1 MTPST
6 IRNKRVKSK
15 KQKATATLCAVAFW
29 LLVWHIASVA
39 VGSEIILVSPL
50 GVVRTLFDVVRDPA
64 FLPPVGYSAVRI
76 IGGFFIAMAL
86 GVVLGWVS
94 SRFWIVE
101 TLLRPITA
109 VIKATPVASIIILML
124 YVLGKSA
131 VPMVA
136 SLLMVIPIVFVNVRR
151 GIDSV
156 PASEREVAQVYGFGF
171 GKRLRYLTLPSVLPY
186 FSAACRSALGLAWK
200 AGVAA
205 EVICTPKNS
214 IGGKLYDAKIYLE
227 SEELYAWTIV
237 VILLS
242 VLIEK
247 VFVLALDR
255 LSRKGGVSGAE
266 A

>member
-1 MTPST
+1 MA
-6 IRNKRVKSK
+6 NKRGSRILRGVLCFAFWIFVWELLALAVNRVLVLPTPLAVVKK
-15 KQKATATLCAVAFW
+15 LWELLGTKAFYLSCLWSLGRIFLGLFAGILAGVLLAALCA
-29 LLVWHIASVA
+29 ASRLA
-39 VGSEIILVSPL
+39 DSLISP
-50 GVVRTLFDVVRDPA
+50 A
-64 FLPPVGYSAVRI
+64 IS
-76 IGGFFIAMAL
+76 
-86 GVVLGWVS
+86 
-94 SRFWIVE
+94 
-101 TLLRPITA
+101 

-156 PASEREVAQVYGFGF
+156 PTPEREVAQIYGFGF
-171 GKRLRYLTLPSVLPY
+171 GKRLKYLILPSVLPY

-200 AGVAA
+200 AGIAA

>member
-1 MTPST
+1 
-6 IRNKRVKSK
+6 
-15 KQKATATLCAVAFW
+15 
-29 LLVWHIASVA
+29 
-39 VGSEIILVSPL
+39 
-50 GVVRTLFDVVRDPA
+50 
-64 FLPPVGYSAVRI
+64 
-76 IGGFFIAMAL
+76 
-86 GVVLGWVS
+86 
-94 SRFWIVE
+94 
-101 TLLRPITA
+101 
-109 VIKATPVASIIILML
+109 
-124 YVLGKSA
+124 
-131 VPMVA
+131 MVA

>member
-1 MTPST
+1 MLALAVNRVLVLPTPLAV
-6 IRNKRVKSK
+6 VKK
-15 KQKATATLCAVAFW
+15 LWELLGTKAFYLSCLWSLGRIFMGLFAGILAGVLLAALCA
-29 LLVWHIASVA
+29 ASGLADSLISPA
-39 VGSEIILVSPL
+39 VS
-50 GVVRTLFDVVRDPA
+50 
-64 FLPPVGYSAVRI
+64 
-76 IGGFFIAMAL
+76 
-86 GVVLGWVS
+86 
-94 SRFWIVE
+94 
-101 TLLRPITA
+101 

-214 IGGKLYDAKIYLE
+214 IGGKLYDAKAYLE
-227 SEELYAWTIV
+227 IADLFAWTVVIV
-237 VILLS
+237 VVSALFERVFLFLLGK
-242 VLIEK
+242 I
-247 VFVLALDR
+247 FDALEHA
-255 LSRKGGVSGAE
+255 V
-266 A
+266 